1 MKIAKQKEII
11 EYKAS
16 LFDLIHD
23 NECKNNRIISWL
35 RVVKSFLDIEDVYYY
50 YNDNYY
56 FRLIEAGSYTDLPRE
71 ITYEQAENL
80 FSDSMLMDFTTSS
93 SKIHPFFDYGF
104 FFKTKENSPQ
114 GILWMKFKEGLSL
127 RNDVLQ
133 DFWKE
138 SCKFLQYSM
147 QIETIKDDEHRY
159 RELFNVTEM
168 FHSTREVQKLLSHI
182 IVTLE
187 RVFPKYVFRLLLS
200 NDHDDYANLPIGNFD
215 FDQADPKAMKAF
227 VNGSMEVDGGSVLY
241 APLRGKQGVYGVLE
255 VDSQGGPDFSS
266 QQVEFIRLL
275 AYTAGSALENAK
287 LYEQSRRL
295 ITDLQLINETSH
307 QLNMN
312 SRMSET
318 LSLLKKQIKQ
328 SFHAS
333 AVGFTFLEKDEF
345 EILST
350 SSPFFFTNEGEKYIS
365 FVRNRIQ
372 KEKDSIF
379 IGDMMGKLCD
389 GSYRSLMAVPMIQGD
404 TLKGF
409 CIVLHELPYS
419 FSFDMYKL
427 LQSFIHHSTLAITNA
442 MLREKLEKLVITDQM
457 TNLYAR
463 HYLDEKMENSLSEDQ
478 CGVFLLIDIDDF
490 KSINDSYGHQ
500 VGDEVIIQVSN
511 HIKNAVGDNG
521 SVARW
526 GGEELAVYLPNES
539 IEKGKQI
546 AERVVE
552 TAPNNSNPKI
562 TLSCG
567 VTRWKVVGNN
577 RETIKELVRRAD
589 QALYFAKNNGK
600 NQVVLGD

>member
-11 EYKAS
+11 KYKAS
-16 LFDLIHD
+16 LFDLIHG
-23 NECKNNRIISWL
+23 NECKNNKVLSWL
-35 RVVKSFLDIEDVYYY
+35 RVVKSFLDVEDVYYY

-56 FRLIEAGSYTDLPRE
+56 FRLMEDSSYTDLPKE
-71 ITYEQAENL
+71 ITYEKAENL
-80 FSDSMLMDFTTSS
+80 FSDSMLIDFTTSS

-104 FFKTKENSPQ
+104 LFKTKEKSPQ
-114 GILWMKFKEGLSL
+114 GILWLKFKEDLLL
-127 RNDVLQ
+127 REDVLQ
-133 DFWKE
+133 DFWEE
-138 SCKFLQYSM
+138 SCRFLQFFM
-147 QIETIKDDEHRY
+147 QMKTIKDDEHRY

-187 RVFPKYVFRLLLS
+187 RVFPKYVFHLLLS
-200 NDHDDYANLPIGNFD
+200 NDYDDYANLPIGNFD
-215 FDQADPKAMKAF
+215 FNQAVPKAMKAF
-227 VNGSMEVDGGSVLY
+227 VNGSMEVDEGSVLY

-255 VDSQGGPDFSS
+255 VDSQGGPNFSS

-312 SRMSET
+312 SKMSET
-318 LSLLKKQIKQ
+318 LSLLKKQIKH
-328 SFHAS
+328 SFRAS
-333 AVGFTFLEKDEF
+333 VVGFTFLEKDEF

-350 SSPFFFTNEGEKYIS
+350 SSPFFFTSEGEKYIS

-379 IGDMMGKLCD
+379 IGDMMDKLCN

-463 HYLDEKMENSLSEDQ
+463 HYLDEKMESSLSEDR

-511 HIKNAVGDNG
+511 HIKNAVGDKG

-526 GGEELAVYLPNES
+526 GGEELAVYFPNKS
-539 IEKGKQI
+539 IETGKQI

-552 TAPNNSNPKI
+552 TAPDNSNPKV

-567 VTRWKVVGNN
+567 VTSWKLAGDN

-600 NQVVLGD
+600 NQVVMGN